1 MTFKA
6 RLMAKG
12 YTQRPGVDFEE
23 TYSPIAMTKSIRI
36 LFSIATW
43 YDYKIWQMDVKMAFL
58 NSFVEEEIFMDQPE
72 GFTTVGEKQK
82 VCRLRRTSMILVYT
96 RSSVVA
102 QLRRMC
108 FIDDILLIG
117 NDVKVLK
124 RFKMENSKRGF
135 LDMRNGVKLSKKQS
149 PKTDEK
155 LKRMSNIPMRRPLE
169 AFNMLSSASSSMS
182 PTL

>member
-1 MTFKA
+1 MGSNQVWTLVDPPKGVRPVGCKWIYKRKLGADGEVMTFKA

-36 LFSIATW
+36 MFSIATW

-82 VCRLRRTSMILVYT
+82 VCRLRRSIYGLKQAS
-96 RSSVVA
+96 RSWNTYFDE
-102 QLRRMC
+102 
-108 FIDDILLIG
+108 FI
-117 NDVKVLK
+117 
-124 RFKMENSKRGF
+124 RGYDF
-135 LDMRNGVKLSKKQS
+135 IKNEHD
-149 PKTDEK
+149 
-155 LKRMSNIPMRRPLE
+155 PLCIQE
-169 AFNMLSSASSSMS
+169 VQW
-182 PTL
+182 